1 MSKTTHRRRMRLIFG
16 GVLCS
21 LVLFF
26 SVAAKVAM
34 PQPGKAF
41 KPIASLKMQRRTP
54 GPAVQAIPEVA
65 VSAVLLLIAFA
76 ESFAAP
82 VSAKFS
88 SAIEPQA
95 PAFQCWFSPYLS
107 VRPPP
112 SI

>member
-1 MSKTTHRRRMRLIFG
+1 MRLILG

-26 SVAAKVAM
+26 SVAAKIAM

-41 KPIASLKMQRRTP
+41 KPIASLKMQRKIP
-54 GPAVQAIPEVA
+54 GPTLQAAPSI
-65 VSAVLLLIAFA
+65 AVLAAFYFLFTFA

-82 VSAKFS
+82 TAVRFS
-88 SAIEPQA
+88 SAIELQA
-95 PAFQCWFSPYLS
+95 PAFQSWFSPYLS

>member
-1 MSKTTHRRRMRLIFG
+1 MRLIFG

-21 LVLFF
+21 LIFFF

-41 KPIASLKMQRRTP
+41 KSIGSLKMQRKIP
-54 GPAVQAIPEVA
+54 GPSLDAAPAVAA
-65 VSAVLLLIAFA
+65 STALFLFAFV
-76 ESFAAP
+76 ESFSVRTA
-82 VSAKFS
+82 AKFS
-88 SAIEPQA
+88 LVIEPQA